1 MRKQLT
7 IHEKWA
13 FDVESYKSGGSVLVA
28 KPICRDCQYNLKGN
42 VFHCKKYIEEEKPK
56 DVILA

>member
-28 KPICRDCQYNLKGN
+28 KPICRDCQYNLKG
-42 VFHCKKYIEEEKPK
+42 
-56 DVILA
+56 